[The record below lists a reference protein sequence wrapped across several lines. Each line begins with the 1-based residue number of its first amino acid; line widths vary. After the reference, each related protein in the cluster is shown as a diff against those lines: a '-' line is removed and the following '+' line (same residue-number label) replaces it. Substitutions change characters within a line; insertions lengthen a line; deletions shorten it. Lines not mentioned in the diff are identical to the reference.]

1 MSVVLGVDIGT
12 SSSQGALVGPE
23 GELLATATR
32 VHQIRRPH
40 PGHVEMAADIW
51 WAEFVDLSRELV
63 AARPDVR
70 VEAVGVSGMGP
81 CTLLTDDVGSPLRP
95 AILYGVDT
103 RAGKQIDA
111 LNDRYTPQAI
121 MARCGSAL
129 SSQAVGPKLAWVAD
143 NEPEVFAAARRLFMP
158 SSWLVYRLTGEYVL
172 DHHSAS
178 QSTPLYDTHARAW
191 YGPWWQDLAGQVRP
205 PPLMW
210 PGDVAGTVSASAA
223 SETCLSDGI
232 PVITGSVDAWAEALS
247 VGAFRPGDLMLMY
260 GTTMFLICTLDST
273 ITSPTLWS
281 TVGIYPGTRCL
292 AAGLATSGA
301 ITEWLR
307 DLFGSVDF
315 GDLLEEADRSGPGA
329 HGLLMLPY
337 FAGERTPIYDPDA
350 RGILAGL
357 TLSHTRGDVYRAALE
372 ATAMAVRHNLEAMTD
387 AGARI
392 DRVVAVG
399 GGTRGTVWTQI
410 VSDVTGRSQQMPTH
424 TVGASY
430 GSAFLAASAL
440 GTPDIDSWNPV
451 ASTVQPRS
459 ETEQDYQA
467 LYRLYRDLHRATA
480 GIAHA
485 LADRQRDSHLAD
497 CPRQKEYPT

>member
-1 MSVVLGVDIGT
+1 MRVVLGVDIGT
-12 SSSQGALVGPE
+12 SSSKGVLVGPG

-32 VHQIRRPH
+32 EHQVRRPH
-40 PGHVEMAADIW
+40 PGHVEMDADIW
-51 WAEFVDLSRELV
+51 WAELADLSRELV
-63 AARPDVR
+63 VRPDVR

-81 CTLLTDDVGSPLRP
+81 CTLLTDDAGSPLRP

-111 LNDRYTPQAI
+111 LNDRYTAQAVV
-121 MARCGSAL
+121 ARCGSTL

-178 QSTPLYDTHARAW
+178 QSIPLYDTHAGAW
-191 YGPWWQDLAGQVRP
+191 HGPWWQDLAGQVRP
-205 PPLMW
+205 PALMW
-210 PGDVAGTVSASAA
+210 PGDVAGTVSVSAA
-223 SETCLSDGI
+223 QQTGLPSGI
-232 PVITGSVDAWAEALS
+232 PVVTGSVDAWTEALS

-260 GTTMFLICTLDST
+260 GTTMFLVCTLDSV

-281 TVGIYPGTRCL
+281 TVGMYPGTHCL

-315 GDLLEEADRSGPGA
+315 GNLLEEADRSGPGA
-329 HGLLMLPY
+329 NGLLMLPY
-337 FAGERTPIYDPDA
+337 FAGERTPIYDPNA

-372 ATAMAVRHNLEAMTD
+372 ATAMAVRHNLEAMAD
-387 AGARI
+387 VGARI
-392 DRVVAVG
+392 NRVVAVG
-399 GGTRGTVWTQI
+399 GGTRGTLWTQI

-424 TVGASY
+424 TAGASY
-430 GSAFLAASAL
+430 GGAFLAASAL

-451 ASTVQPRS
+451 ASTVRPRAES
-459 ETEQDYQA
+459 ERGYQD
-467 LYRLYRDLHRATA
+467 LYRLYRDLHTATV
-480 GIAHA
+480 GVAHA
-485 LADRQRDSHLAD
+485 LADRQLHSHLAAS
-497 CPRQKEYPT
+497 PRQKGSPT